1 MRRSDIKKLSKLPLP
16 VLIIVVA
23 ITLVYIVAQHFYSAS
38 DSPRAVDGAEFH
50 FIDVGQG
57 DAVLIRTPDG
67 DVLIDAGKNS
77 SEEILDSYLKRQ
89 KVTKISYAIFTHP
102 HEDHI
107 GGADMVLKNYEI
119 ENVILPSCTASTQ
132 TYINMLS
139 EISAKNIATLESR
152 SGDKFRVGD
161 LVLNILGPVRND
173 YEEVNDHSVV
183 ILAEWGNTR
192 VMLAGDAELEA
203 ENDILKKF
211 ENSNINCDI
220 LKLGHHGSSSSSGEK
235 WLRAIDPDIGII
247 CCGKDNDYGHPHAEI
262 IERLTKYG
270 IKFYRTDEMGTLVFV
285 SDGNS
290 ISKKDN

>member
-16 VLIIVVA
+16 ILVIIVA
-23 ITLVYIVAQHFYSAS
+23 IALIYFIVPLFFS
-38 DSPRAVDGAEFH
+38 DHSSPSTVDGAEFH

-77 SEEILDSYLKRQ
+77 SEEFLNSYLKNQ
-89 KVTKISYAIFTHP
+89 GVDKIEYAIFTHP

-107 GGADMVLKNYEI
+107 GGADMIIKNYEV
-119 ENVILPSCTASTQ
+119 ENTILPNRTASTQ

-139 EISAKNIATLESR
+139 EISAKNVATLEAR
-152 SGDKFRVGD
+152 SGDKFRVGN

-173 YEEVNDHSVV
+173 YDEVNDHSVV
-183 ILAEWGNTR
+183 VLAEWGKTR

-211 ENSNINCDI
+211 GNSNINCNI

-235 WLRAIDPDIGII
+235 WLRAINPDIGII
-247 CCGKDNDYGHPHAEI
+247 CCGKDNDYGHPHSEI

-270 IKFYRTDEMGTLVFV
+270 IKSYRTDQMGTLVFV

-290 ISKKDN
+290 VSLKNN